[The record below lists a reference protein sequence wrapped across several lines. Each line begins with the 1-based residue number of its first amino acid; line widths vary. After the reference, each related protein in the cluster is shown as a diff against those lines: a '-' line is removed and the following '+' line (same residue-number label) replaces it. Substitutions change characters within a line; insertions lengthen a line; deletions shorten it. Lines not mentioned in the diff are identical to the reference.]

1 MALMYTADV
10 KAKYAVKV
18 SSSECTR
25 RLVGCDDT
33 NDGCG
38 HGTNGWGYTK
48 GCADTNYCGDTND
61 CGGGTNGCDDAIV
74 VVAPMV
80 IGALMVG
87 VTPTMVVVA
96 PVVLM
101 APMVVVAP
109 MLCWHQWL

>member
-1 MALMYTADV
+1 
-10 KAKYAVKV
+10 
-18 SSSECTR
+18 
-25 RLVGCDDT
+25 
-33 NDGCG
+33 
-38 HGTNGWGYTK
+38 
-48 GCADTNYCGDTND
+48 
-61 CGGGTNGCDDAIV
+61 
-74 VVAPMV
+74 MV